1 MFGHVKSLTSITDSH
16 TADAYSTGSAFSAD
30 MLSPGSPVTAYN
42 PIQAFL
48 RHHSPAEADEFGVSA
63 EVMQTFLRSCA
74 GYSVISY
81 ILGECQANCP
91 TLFLRGF
98 YAPYLML
105 TLLTNVLYL
114 DPL

>member
-1 MFGHVKSLTSITDSH
+1 MRHSIRKISGAYLQVTGCSNHRGH
-16 TADAYSTGSAFSAD
+16 
-30 MLSPGSPVTAYN
+30 
-42 PIQAFL
+42 
-48 RHHSPAEADEFGVSA
+48 GVSA

-91 TLFLRGF
+91 TLFLTGF

-105 TLLTNVLYL
+105 TLLSNVLYL